1 MSKAMLFSLT
11 KFFHL
16 NTLKKYKFKSFK
28 KITLKIKISLK
39 LFFYGT
45 NAIKKYEFLNKN

>member
-39 LFFYGT
+39 IFFYAA
-45 NAIKKYEFLNKN
+45 NAIEKYESFNKN